1 LVLNKFGK
9 RLLLM
14 FNFSIESNYHN
25 NVYRNLF
32 LTYFFGGVMPR
43 SKKISI
49 SLIMFFLLFI
59 LCLGTMAHAQP
70 VNNQNCKNIAKK
82 MMNTDIKIKKIHKQM
97 KHVIEAATGKES
109 QNYPPIDRFNRHVNI
124 LIHNLGFRVGSM
136 KELIEDAKKEG
147 NNCQKM
153 ASKISGNVDAMH
165 DIYVNMGISLEN
177 PKTSGS
183 KLFDLN
189 KNLEQQTNGTSSE
202 LQSAVKS
209 F

>member
-1 LVLNKFGK
+1 
-9 RLLLM
+9 M

-25 NVYRNLF
+25 NIYRNLF

-43 SKKISI
+43 SKTLSM
-49 SLIMFFLLFI
+49 SLIMVFLLFI

-82 MMNTDIKIKKIHKQM
+82 MMNNEIKIQKIHKQM
-97 KHVIEAATGKES
+97 KHVIDAATGKES

-136 KELIEDAKKEG
+136 KELIEDAKQQG
-147 NNCQKM
+147 NNCQEM
-153 ASKISGNVDAMH
+153 ASKISGNVDAMQ
-165 DIYVNMGISLEN
+165 DIYVNMGLSLEN
-177 PKTSGS
+177 PDTSGS
-183 KLFDLN
+183 KLSDLN
-189 KNLEQQTNGTSSE
+189 KNLEQQANRTNSE
-202 LQSAVKS
+202 LESAVKS